1 MKKERI
7 SFLDGMRGLMALNV
21 VICHFVVGY
30 YPQMY
35 YWEDTQKFGGFL
47 SLFATTPL
55 SVLVIGDVAVRYFF
69 VLSSFLIASSVYKN
83 VETKTKEIGSL
94 VLKRYFRMVVMVGT
108 TVLFTFLLKKNGL
121 LYHFEIAERT
131 LKPDFFNG
139 QITVNPALRNL
150 PFYMFIQPFFEKSE
164 LVGPFWTI
172 HYELWGAIFSFII
185 ASCLKGKNWKV
196 RATVCL
202 ISGYAIIHF
211 VDVNYFGFI
220 AGILLADLI
229 QNFKKYPV
237 KRITKFLCWGIGLL
251 CVTIPMDWSGIYD
264 YLPGRGYFNTTVYR
278 TLGITICMYCMFFG
292 GSLRKILEGKVL
304 QWMGKISFATY
315 SVHFPIML
323 SLEAGLFGYLI
334 KTHSYN
340 FAAVLSFLITL
351 PVIYIVSYAAWR
363 FLDAPNY
370 GKKVLQKLSETFSK

>member
-1 MKKERI
+1 M
-7 SFLDGMRGLMALNV
+7 DGLRGLMALNV
-21 VICHFVVGY
+21 IICHFVVGY

-35 YWEDTQKFGGFL
+35 YLEDAQKFGGFL

-55 SVLVIGDVAVRYFF
+55 SVFVIGDVAVRYFF
-69 VLSSFLIASSVYKN
+69 VLSSFLIATSVYKN

-94 VLKRYFRMVVMVGT
+94 VLKRYFRMVVMVGI
-108 TVLFTFLLKKNGL
+108 TVLFTFLLKKIGL

-131 LKPDFFNG
+131 LKPDFFYG
-139 QITVNPALRNL
+139 QIKLNPALRNL

-172 HYELWGAIFSFII
+172 HYELWGALLSFII
-185 ASCLKGKNWKV
+185 ASCLKEKNWKV
-196 RATVCL
+196 RTVVYL
-202 ISGYAIIHF
+202 VSSYVIIYF

-229 QNFKKYPV
+229 QNFEKYSV
-237 KRITKFLCWGIGLL
+237 KRITKFLFWGIGLF
-251 CVTIPMDWSGIYD
+251 CVTIPMDWSGIYNF
-264 YLPGRGYFNTTVYR
+264 LPGRGYFNTTVYR
-278 TLGITICMYCMFFG
+278 TAGITICMYCMFG
-292 GSLRKILEGKVL
+292 GGNLHKMLEGKVL

-323 SLEAGLFGYLI
+323 SLEAGVFGYLI
-334 KTHSYN
+334 RTHSYN
-340 FAAVLSFLITL
+340 FAAVVSFLITL
-351 PVIYIVSYAAWR
+351 PVIYIVSYVAWR

-370 GKKVLQKLSETFSK
+370 GKKVLQKLRETFSK